1 MNGIRDGAERYL
13 TVRRSLGYKL
23 KVEGRM
29 LGQFVDFLEER
40 GDSRLTVQ
48 AALEWAVLPDSADPA
63 WWAARLTVVREFA
76 RFLTTF
82 DELTEIPPPDLLPR
96 RAGRTTPPYL
106 YSQAE
111 ITALIHAARHLSHPL
126 RAATFESFIGLMAAT
141 GIRTGEA
148 MGLDRCDPDLDRG
161 VLLVRGTKFGKSRL
175 VPLHPTTV
183 EQLADYQRRR
193 DELCPHPS
201 TEAFFL
207 SGAGTRLNHT
217 NASKTFT
224 RLLKAAGLTA
234 PAGAGKPRLYDL
246 RHTFAVTTLV
256 NWYAA
261 DADVAHRLPALSTY
275 LGHVS
280 PATTYWY
287 LHACPQL
294 MTAAAERLD
303 RTWKESP

>member
-1 MNGIRDGAERYL
+1 MSGIREAVERYL
-13 TVRRSLGYKL
+13 TIRRNLGYKL

-29 LGQFVDFLEER
+29 LGQFADFLQER
-40 GDSRLTVQ
+40 GDSHLTVE
-48 AALEWAVLPDSADPA
+48 AALAWAMLPCGADPA

-76 RFLTTF
+76 RFLATF
-82 DELTEIPPPDLLPR
+82 DERTQIPPTDLLPR
-96 RAGRTTPPYL
+96 SAGRTTTPYL

-111 ITALIHAARHLSHPL
+111 ISALIRAARHLAHPL
-126 RAATFESFIGLMAAT
+126 RAATFESFVGLMAAT

-148 MGLDRCDPDLDRG
+148 MGLDRTEVDLDRG
-161 VLLVRGTKFGKSRL
+161 VLLVHGTKFGKSRL
-175 VPLHPTTV
+175 VPLHPTAV
-183 EQLADYQRRR
+183 EQLAGYQRRR
-193 DELCPHPS
+193 EELCPRPA

-217 NASKTFT
+217 NASKTFN
-224 RLLKAAGLTA
+224 RLLKAAGITT
-234 PAGAGKPRLYDL
+234 PPGAAKPRLYDL
-246 RHTFAVTTLV
+246 RHSFAVTTLV

>member
-1 MNGIRDGAERYL
+1 MNGLSEAAERYL
-13 TVRRSLGYKL
+13 TIRRNLGYKL

-29 LGQFVDFLEER
+29 LGQFVDFLQER
-40 GDSRLTVQ
+40 GSSHLTVE
-48 AALEWAVLPDSADPA
+48 AALEWAVLPDAADPS

-76 RFLTTF
+76 RFLATF
-82 DELTEIPPPDLLPR
+82 DERTQIPPGDLLPR
-96 RAGRTTPPYL
+96 SAGRTTPPYL
-106 YSQAE
+106 YSRAE
-111 ITALIHAARHLSHPL
+111 IGALILAARHLAHPL
-126 RAATFESFIGLMAAT
+126 RAATFECFVGLMAAT

-148 MGLDRCDPDLDRG
+148 MGLDRADADLDKG
-161 VLLVRGTKFGKSRL
+161 VLLVHGTKFGKSRL

-193 DELCPHPS
+193 EELCPRPA

-217 NASKTFT
+217 NASKTFN
-224 RLLKAAGLTA
+224 RLLKTADITA
-234 PAGAGKPRLYDL
+234 PPGAAKPRLYDL
-246 RHTFAVTTLV
+246 RHSFAVTTLV

-261 DADVAHRLPALSTY
+261 DTDVAHQLPALSTY
-275 LGHVS
+275 LGHIS

-303 RTWKESP
+303 RTWKESS

>member
-13 TVRRSLGYKL
+13 AIRRGLGYKL

-40 GDSRLTVQ
+40 EDSHLTVQ
-48 AALEWAVLPDSADPA
+48 AALEWAVLPGSADPA

-76 RFLTTF
+76 HFLATF
-82 DELTEIPPPDLLPR
+82 DELTEIPPPGLLPR
-96 RAGRTTPPYL
+96 DAGRTTQPYL
-106 YSQAE
+106 YAQAE
-111 ITALIHAARHLSHPL
+111 ITALIHAARCLAHPL

-183 EQLADYQRRR
+183 EQLASYQRRR
-193 DELCPHPS
+193 DELCPRPS

-207 SGAGTRLNHT
+207 SGAGTRLKHT

-224 RLLKAAGLTA
+224 RLLKAVDITA
-234 PAGAGKPRLYDL
+234 PAGAAKPRLYDL

>member
-1 MNGIRDGAERYL
+1 MNGIRETAERYL
-13 TVRRSLGYKL
+13 TIRRNLGYKL

-40 GDSRLTVQ
+40 ESSHLTVE
-48 AALEWAVLPDSADPA
+48 AALAWAMLPDDADPA

-76 RFLTTF
+76 RFLATF
-82 DELTEIPPPDLLPR
+82 DEHTEIPPPDLLPR
-96 RAGRTTPPYL
+96 SPGRTTPPYL
-106 YSQAE
+106 YSATE
-111 ITALIHAARHLSHPL
+111 ISALVRAARHLAHPL
-126 RAATFESFIGLMAAT
+126 RAATFESFIGLMATT
-141 GIRTGEA
+141 GLRTGEA
-148 MGLDRCDPDLDRG
+148 MALDRADADLDRG
-161 VLLVRGTKFGKSRL
+161 VLLVHGTKFGKSRL
-175 VPLHPTTV
+175 IPLHPTTT
-183 EQLADYQRRR
+183 EQLARYQRRR
-193 DELCPHPS
+193 DELCPSPA

-224 RLLKAAGLTA
+224 RLLKAAAITA
-234 PAGAGKPRLYDL
+234 PPGTAKPRLYDL
-246 RHTFAVTTLV
+246 RHSFAVTTLA
-256 NWYAA
+256 NWYSA

-275 LGHVS
+275 LGHIS

-294 MTAAAERLD
+294 MTAAAMRLE

>member
-1 MNGIRDGAERYL
+1 MNGIRDHAERYL
-13 TVRRSLGYKL
+13 TIRRNLGYKL

-29 LGQFVDFLEER
+29 LGQFVGFLEER
-40 GDSRLTVQ
+40 GDSHLTVQ
-48 AALEWAVLPDSADPA
+48 AALEWAVLPDGADAA

-76 RFLTTF
+76 RFLATF
-82 DELTEIPPPDLLPR
+82 DELTEIPPPGLLPR
-96 RAGRTTPPYL
+96 DAGRTTPPYL
-106 YSQAE
+106 YAQAE
-111 ITALIHAARHLSHPL
+111 ITALIHAARHLAHPL
-126 RAATFESFIGLMAAT
+126 RAATFGSFIGLMAAT

-148 MGLDRCDPDLDRG
+148 MGLDRSDLDLDRG

-193 DELCPHPS
+193 DDLCPRPS

-224 RLLKAAGLTA
+224 RLLKTAAITA

-256 NWYAA
+256 DWYAA